1 MTDSSKKKIL
11 IIGASGFIGQA
22 LYKGLNTYLSENYDI
37 TGTYCNTRTAPVL
50 ERLDVTKYDELEQM
64 LLKLKPDFILIAAG
78 NKNILDCEKEF
89 LRGYAVNTQPVES
102 IIAIISRNQLP
113 SRVIYYSTDYVFDG
127 KRGHYQDNDLP
138 QPVTN
143 YGRTKYLAEQ
153 VLVNSDIDYK
163 IIRTAA
169 VIGSGGTFFDWLLNE
184 MATKRTLAM
193 YDNVYFSPT
202 PLSFLTEMTCKLIE
216 NYEYV
221 AKKVLHIVGEQRLSR
236 YQFGCM
242 VQNILNTDIHI
253 VRENKPDNSPFQF
266 DLSLESSDII
276 NTWRGKQFMD
286 YLRDEIQNAVFR

>member
-1 MTDSSKKKIL
+1 MTNSSKKKIL

-22 LYKGLNTYLSENYDI
+22 LYRGLKTNLSEEYDI
-37 TGTYCNTRTAPVL
+37 TGTYCNTRTAPAL
-50 ERLDVTKYDELEQM
+50 ERLDVTKYNELEQF
-64 LLKLKPDFILIAAG
+64 LLKLKPDFILLAAG
-78 NKNILDCEKEF
+78 NKNVLDCEKEF
-89 LRGYAVNTQPVES
+89 LRLYSLNTQPVES
-102 IIAIISRNQLP
+102 IITIISRNQLP

-127 KRGHYQDNDLP
+127 KRGHYKDDDLP

-153 VLVNSDIDYK
+153 VLANSDIDYK

-169 VIGSGGTFFDWLLNE
+169 VIGRGGTFFDWLLNE
-184 MATKRTLAM
+184 MATEKTLAM

-221 AKKVLHIVGEQRLSR
+221 AKKILHIVGEQRFSR
-236 YQFGCM
+236 YQLACM

-253 VRENKPDNSPFQF
+253 VREKNPDTSSFQF
-266 DLSLESSDII
+266 NLSLESSDII
-276 NTWRGKQFMD
+276 NAWREKQFED
-286 YLRDEIQNAVFR
+286 YLRDEIQNAIFR